1 MGRRPVLE
9 VAEGVRRKRGSPRFE
24 QSAILSPVHWAI
36 KFVKTISEWVAIPEG
51 DRALMIAA
59 SIVSDAMET
68 IATYPED
75 VDTYYAP
82 MSTDDDLSKFISGMG

>member
-1 MGRRPVLE
+1 
-9 VAEGVRRKRGSPRFE
+9 
-24 QSAILSPVHWAI
+24 
-36 KFVKTISEWVAIPEG
+36 
-51 DRALMIAA
+51 MIAA